1 MPGGRI
7 NTPILVNQLFPAGG
21 VLSCSFRVLFA
32 FVRVISW
39 IVRLVQLTNDPRN
52 HAKNNERQQHE
63 KDQSLVNREFCK
75 TL

>member
-7 NTPILVNQLFPAGG
+7 NTPILVDQLFPAGG
-21 VLSCSFRVLFA
+21 VLSCFFRVLLA

-52 HAKNNERQQHE
+52 HAKTTKGINT
-63 KDQSLVNREFCK
+63 KKTSLLQTEFFK